1 MFINL
6 IMLTGLAGV
15 SVPLILHLLSRARY
29 KTVDWGAM
37 MFLLGTDR
45 KQRRNSRIRQWLL
58 LAMRMLL
65 IALVAVALARPL
77 LSKSLAIGGA
87 QAATVLIIDRS
98 ASMSI
103 KENDQMRL
111 DAAKTAAI
119 QILSRLRRGDEV
131 TLLTAGDNS
140 ADARP
145 TTDLQG
151 LARTIA
157 DLQPARGY
165 ADMAATLAKAAD
177 VLARSTSVNRE
188 IYIVADRQKASW
200 SGIDAPWTS
209 TWKKRLAQHTV
220 PPRIF
225 LVPVGGQETAN
236 VAVEAFELMNPPLVL
251 NQPAEIEVKLRN
263 FGPSPVGD
271 VSLQI
276 TVGQRP
282 ALSTNLTLA
291 AGAAMV
297 FRAQTSFDKTGPHVL
312 TASINSA
319 GFILDDTRDLA
330 LVVGE
335 PIPTLIISGDERGGP
350 FRRESDFLRLALA
363 PYQTSGQ
370 KGTDPATVQVL
381 TTDHWPR
388 LDAARNPV
396 VVLAN
401 VSHVSELQAGELEQ
415 YVYSGGGLIV
425 TMGNLVQ
432 ARSYNSLL
440 YKNGSGILPAELG
453 DSSSDQATSPTTI
466 LGVDLAHPMLRFLR
480 DRPDPVPVAT
490 ITRRFPTGQTKPDSH
505 TLITLANGQP
515 LLLEARAGRG
525 RVLLLTSTIN
535 ADWNSLP
542 LTGFYLPLMQS
553 AVKYMATGNSP
564 ELNIPCGAA
573 IAFTVTD
580 LASASLPAITL
591 PDGRVDHMEVLAT
604 PVATELHYAWTTLP
618 GQYTVEAKIGK
629 QDRKWI
635 FVAQPPAAES
645 DLTPLDEPRLAEL
658 RDETGFE
665 VLDPTRADFA
675 QAVGAGRQG
684 RELWL
689 PLLLAAIAVGIGEMV
704 LTRSWAQPDLAVPPA

>member
-1 MFINL
+1 MFLNL

-15 SVPLILHLLSRARY
+15 SVPVILHLLSRARY

-65 IALVAVALARPL
+65 VALVAVALARPL
-77 LSKSLAIGGA
+77 LSKSLSISGG
-87 QAATVLIIDRS
+87 QAAAVLIVDRS
-98 ASMSI
+98 ASMAI
-103 KENDQMRL
+103 KENDQVRL

-119 QILSRLRRGDEV
+119 QILSHLRRGDEV
-131 TLLTAGDNS
+131 TLLTAGDSS
-140 ADARP
+140 AEARP

-165 ADMAATLAKAAD
+165 ADMAATLTKAAD
-177 VLARSTSVNRE
+177 VLERSTSVNRE
-188 IYIVADRQKASW
+188 IYIVGDRQKVSW
-200 SGIDAPWTS
+200 SGVDAAWS
-209 TWKKRLAQHTV
+209 SAWKKRRAQEV
-220 PPRIF
+220 VRPRIF
-225 LVPVGGQETAN
+225 MVPVGGQETAN
-236 VAVEAFELMNPPLVL
+236 VAVEAIELMNPPLVL
-251 NQPAEIEVKLRN
+251 NQSAEIEVKVHN
-263 FGPSPVGD
+263 FGVSPVVD
-271 VSLQI
+271 LSLQ
-276 TVGQRP
+276 VKEGERP
-282 ALSTNLTLA
+282 VLSTTLTLA
-291 AGAAMV
+291 PGASRV
-297 FRAQTSFDKTGPHVL
+297 VRTQTSFDKTGPHVL

-319 GFILDDTRDLA
+319 NVTLDDTRDLA
-330 LVVGE
+330 LVVSD
-335 PIPTLIISGDERGGP
+335 PIPTLIISGDERDGL
-350 FRRESDFLRLALA
+350 FQRESDFLRLALA
-363 PYQTSGQ
+363 PYETSGK

-401 VSHVSELQAGELEQ
+401 VAQVTDLQAGELEQ

-432 ARSYNSLL
+432 GRSYNNLF
-440 YKNGSGILPAELG
+440 YKDGSGILPAELG

-466 LGVDLAHPMLRFLR
+466 LGVDLDHPMLRFLR

-490 ITRRFPTGQTKPDSH
+490 ITRRFPTRKTKPDAH

-542 LTGFYLPLMQS
+542 LTGFYLPLVQS

-564 ELNIPCGAA
+564 ELNIPCGTA
-573 IAFTVTD
+573 IAFTVAD
-580 LASASLPAITL
+580 LASATPPAITL
-591 PDGRVDHMEVLAT
+591 PDGRVDHMDVQAT
-604 PVATELHYAWTTLP
+604 PVATELHYAWTALP
-618 GQYTVEAKIGK
+618 GRYTVDARIGK
-629 QDRKWI
+629 QMCKWI
-635 FVAQPPAAES
+635 FVAQPPAAEAN
-645 DLTPLDEPRLAEL
+645 LTPWDEPRLTEL
-658 RDETGFE
+658 RDETSFE

-675 QAVGAGRQG
+675 QVVGEGRQG

-704 LTRSWAQPDLAVPPA
+704 LTRSWAQADVAVPPA

>member
-1 MFINL
+1 MFLNL
-6 IMLTGLAGV
+6 IMLSGLAGV
-15 SVPLILHLLSRARY
+15 SVPVILHMLSRTRY

-58 LAMRMLL
+58 LGMRMLL

-77 LSKSLAIGGA
+77 LSKSLSIGGG
-87 QAATVLIIDRS
+87 QMATVLIVDRS

-103 KENDQMRL
+103 RENDQVRM

-119 QILSRLRRGDEV
+119 QILSRLRRGDEL
-131 TLLTAGDNS
+131 TLLTAGDSS
-140 ADARP
+140 AEARP

-165 ADMAATLAKAAD
+165 ADMAAAMAKAAD
-177 VLARSTSVNRE
+177 VLEHSTSVNRE
-188 IYIVADRQKASW
+188 IYIVCDRQKASW
-200 SGIDAPWTS
+200 NGIDAAWS
-209 TWKKRLAQHTV
+209 SAWKKRLAQQTAR
-220 PPRIF
+220 PRIF

-236 VAVEAFELMNPPLVL
+236 VAVEAFELTNPPLVI
-251 NQPAEIEVKLRN
+251 NQPAEIEARVRN
-263 FGPSPVGD
+263 FGSSPVSD

-276 TVGQRP
+276 REGERSV
-282 ALSTNLTLA
+282 LSTTLTLA
-291 AGAAMV
+291 SGASMV
-297 FRAQTSFDKTGPHVL
+297 VRTQTSFDKTGPHVL
-312 TASINSA
+312 TAGINSA

-330 LVVGE
+330 LAVGD
-335 PIPTLIISGDERGGP
+335 PIPTLIISGDERGGL

-363 PYQTSGQ
+363 PYATSGR
-370 KGTDPATVQVL
+370 KGTDPATVEVL

-388 LDAARNPV
+388 LDATRNPV

-401 VSHVSELQAGELEQ
+401 AAQVTESQAGELEQ

-453 DSSSDQATSPTTI
+453 DSSSAEATSPTSI
-466 LGVDLAHPMLRFLR
+466 LGVDLNHPMLRFLR
-480 DRPDPVPVAT
+480 DRPDPVPVVN
-490 ITRRFPTGQTKPDSH
+490 INRRFPTRQARPDSH

-525 RVLLLTSTIN
+525 RVLMLTSTIN
-535 ADWNSLP
+535 ADWNSVP
-542 LTGFYLPLMQS
+542 LTGFYLPLVQS
-553 AVKYMATGNSP
+553 AVKYMATGNLP
-564 ELNIPCGAA
+564 ELNIPCGTA

-580 LASASLPAITL
+580 LASATPPAITL
-591 PDGRVDHMEVLAT
+591 PDGRVDHMEVQAT
-604 PVATELHYAWTTLP
+604 PVATELHYGWTAMP
-618 GQYTVEAKIGK
+618 GRYTVDARIGK
-629 QDRKWI
+629 EDRKWV
-635 FVAQPPAAES
+635 FVAQPPTAES
-645 DLTPLDEPRLAEL
+645 DLSPLDDGGMAEL
-658 RDETGFE
+658 GEQVDLE
-665 VLDPTRADFA
+665 VLDATRGDFA
-675 QAVGAGRQG
+675 QTVGEGRQG
-684 RELWL
+684 HELWL

-704 LTRSWAQPDLAVPPA
+704 LTRSWAQGERAPQ